1 MHWLLPIDS
10 SIEKYN
16 NGKNTIE
23 NGNSRLANDR
33 YNIVDRRKKNLSMF
47 QNPQDEQALN
57 YSSYE
62 HYKQQRMSPWVS
74 RMKDNLSFA
83 DDSSS
88 KMNR

>member
-57 YSSYE
+57 YSSNE

-83 DDSSS
+83 DNSSS